1 MEKEITFREWAILSK
16 FSSNT
21 ENLDMIGF
29 TNPGKIGKFE
39 TPKDLN
45 SMTIGQMVELSTCKN
60 GIETFYKA
68 CEVLVKMS
76 RKEVDESKA
85 TEVVRF
91 VGWVVESVKKIN
103 DMFDRIKIKPSSE
116 QQRAGIEDLNFGIFG
131 LVDWYAK
138 RMGITDHEDVMSVT
152 WVRVYKCLEMDNK
165 TSEFQKRLIKVYE
178 DEHRG

>member
-1 MEKEITFREWAILSK
+1 M
-16 FSSNT
+16 
-21 ENLDMIGF
+21 
-29 TNPGKIGKFE
+29 
-39 TPKDLN
+39 
-45 SMTIGQMVELSTCKN
+45 
-60 GIETFYKA
+60 
-68 CEVLVKMS
+68 
-76 RKEVDESKA
+76 
-85 TEVVRF
+85 RF